1 MKKVMLSMLMLLMV
15 ALAFADNKVDSVKAI
30 IAVEFQ
36 KISLGECNEFNNTFA
51 NVDSVISVIKNK
63 KFNKVKNKKA
73 NIELCEAIKD
83 LNVKLSK
90 DTIPYELIGKILE
103 SKQKSIEDFVKK
115 YQDRPNKIKENLKK
129 KFKEYNKNVLK
140 NKENEQK
147 AKEEIVIKEQVGSV
161 VIKSTPWKILFFVTF
176 FISFL
181 LIVGIT
187 IYFFRYKKDMEKR
200 LKDDNDIYKGDIYT
214 KKNKISDLENENKN
228 LKGKIKKLEGEIDNY
243 KEAETILETE
253 IERLKNKLSGGGLNK
268 AQQEKS
274 KESSVPQNKTTLY
287 LGLAYDGVFAGIYEQ
302 YKSGKVLFQ
311 LSTYDNE
318 TGEYEFVLKP
328 ETLSMVRNSITGT
341 IETAC
346 VVQNSNINVINSIE
360 TITKGKVKKESNE
373 WVIKDK
379 AVVRLS

>member
-1 MKKVMLSMLMLLMV
+1 MLMLLMV

-103 SKQKSIEDFVKK
+103 SEQGSIEAFVNKDK
-115 YQDRPNKIKENLKK
+115 ARPDKIKENLKK

-274 KESSVPQNKTTLY
+274 KESSVPQNKTILY
-287 LGLAYDGVFAGIYEQ
+287 LGLAHDGVFVDIYEQ

-318 TGEYEFVLKP
+318 TGEFEFVLKP
-328 ETLSMVRNSITGT
+328 ETLSMVNNSITGT

-346 VVQNSNINVINSIE
+346 VIENDDISIINSIE